1 MNRQKEINKI
11 MSDIENAKKKFKK
24 KDNEINK
31 MFNKIG
37 DFKNSSKTKKK

>member
-11 MSDIENAKKKFKK
+11 MSDIENAKNKFKK
-24 KDNEINK
+24 EDYAINK

-37 DFKNSSKTKKK
+37 GFKTCSKTKKK

>member
-24 KDNEINK
+24 EDYKINK

-37 DFKNSSKTKKK
+37 GFKTKKNKL